1 MAVGPLR
8 HVSYAQYEPDV
19 CSWTADYRGMSCA
32 ERHFD
37 AIIFGQQ
44 MVEACL
50 PPRRSENA
58 VCAALPPPCVR
69 ALRARVRHLTSV
81 RSPLNRMVDERIMPL
96 DGLVGHVR
104 LAVAE
109 APDR

>member
-32 ERHFD
+32 EQHFD

-50 PPRRSENA
+50 PPRRREERSMCCSPTTLCPCLASTRATFDVRTFAIEQNGGRENNA
-58 VCAALPPPCVR
+58 TGWIG
-69 ALRARVRHLTSV
+69 RAR
-81 RSPLNRMVDERIMPL
+81 
-96 DGLVGHVR
+96 
-104 LAVAE
+104 
-109 APDR
+109 